1 MKQSGYQIIC
11 KEGELAGSVI
21 VMQDKDAVLVGR
33 DPKEVNLV
41 FRDMTISRKHCL
53 IETDKEQGYFVTDYS
68 ECGITL
74 EDGMQLSSHYRT
86 PLGKGSVL
94 LIGKAGTKI
103 ELG

>member
-1 MKQSGYQIIC
+1 MGQSGYQIIC

-21 VMQDKDAVLVGR
+21 VMQEADAVVIGR

-53 IETDKEQGYFVTDYS
+53 IETDRERGYFVTDYS
-68 ECGITL
+68 ECGIVL
-74 EDGMQLSSHYRT
+74 EDGRKLSNRCRT
-86 PLGKGSVL
+86 PLEKGCVL